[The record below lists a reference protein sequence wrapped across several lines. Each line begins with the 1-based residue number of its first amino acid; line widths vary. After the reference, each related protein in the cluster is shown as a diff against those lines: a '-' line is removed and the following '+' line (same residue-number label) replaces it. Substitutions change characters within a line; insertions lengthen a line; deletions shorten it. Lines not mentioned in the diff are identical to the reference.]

1 MADLGN
7 PFDAN
12 SVEPRESFDPLPAGE
27 YQVHIVES
35 EMKPTKAGNGRYLQL
50 TLEVIDGE
58 FMGRK
63 VWDRLNLENPNQT
76 AVDIAQRTL
85 SQICRSCGEMNV
97 RDSEQLHYRRMTAKL
112 KLRAG
117 TAEHDPSNDV
127 SRYDAP
133 KAAQPQAAQP
143 PTGTSPTPF

>member
-27 YQVHIVES
+27 YQVHVVES
-35 EMKPTKAGNGRYLQL
+35 EMKPTKAGTGRYLQL
-50 TLEVIDGE
+50 TLEVVDGE
-58 FMGRK
+58 FTGRK

-85 SQICRSCGEMNV
+85 SQICRACGVMNV

-112 KLRAG
+112 KLRAA
-117 TAEHDPSNDV
+117 TAEHDASNDV
-127 SRYDAP
+127 SRYEAP
-133 KAAQPQAAQP
+133 KASQPQAAQP